1 MDSLDDA
8 FAAFLSELPDEP
20 SETPP
25 KRART
30 SGADDAEV
38 LRKAA
43 YNGDTSEVERIL
55 GALSPVDRLL
65 IIDSWDDD
73 DGFAALH
80 LAAMR
85 GHLAVV
91 QALLQ
96 RRADVDVASSTGD
109 TPVMYAASA
118 GCMVI
123 CKALVRAGADL
134 SLRNRKGKTAEAQA
148 QMNGHRRIQDFL
160 KKHVSEVASDFGQSA
175 ASDKA
180 AVLRRAANLAMVEA
194 AIREQRER
202 EEEDE
207 FWAGVRARRLVREAE
222 TKDERSGGEEGEERI
237 PKVADPWAAAEV
249 AAAALSCLPEKVRPH
264 FRTLRAPA
272 GASESEVR
280 KLYRKLALE
289 HHPDKNPDD
298 PVGAKERFT
307 KVALAYEAVCE
318 YLAIQEPPKTSA
330 CIPPPKY

>member
-43 YNGDTSEVERIL
+43 YNGDASEVERIL

-65 IIDSWDDD
+65 IIDSGDDD

-96 RRADVDVASSTGD
+96 RRADVDVASSTGN
-109 TPVMYAASA
+109 VCHSLACYSLSFSFRSA
-118 GCMVI
+118 VLLLFPHCV
-123 CKALVRAGADL
+123 VRTL
-134 SLRNRKGKTAEAQA
+134 TRPRLP
-148 QMNGHRRIQDFL
+148 
-160 KKHVSEVASDFGQSA
+160 ASDDHDPSHNQATTCVDSSSFCRSANQRIMESCESGQFNAMQVHTAPCNDMNLCAATLHMKFVCTCNGSA
-175 ASDKA
+175 QYEWCMCS
-180 AVLRRAANLAMVEA
+180 VLLRSVVMCVSTGVVVQRR
-194 AIREQRER
+194 
-202 EEEDE
+202 
-207 FWAGVRARRLVREAE
+207 
-222 TKDERSGGEEGEERI
+222 
-237 PKVADPWAAAEV
+237 
-249 AAAALSCLPEKVRPH
+249 
-264 FRTLRAPA
+264 
-272 GASESEVR
+272 R
-280 KLYRKLALE
+280 K
-289 HHPDKNPDD
+289 
-298 PVGAKERFT
+298 
-307 KVALAYEAVCE
+307 
-318 YLAIQEPPKTSA
+318 
-330 CIPPPKY
+330 